1 MIALPFKSNS
11 AVILSGCTG
20 AGKTQW
26 VYKLLRQSDI
36 MFEVPPSAVLYCYST
51 YQTIFDEMQLQVPNI
66 TFHQGLPS
74 SADITHLA
82 ASGSHSILVLDDL
95 AEETIQSPLMVKM
108 FTTNCHHMGIT
119 TLFVTQNLFMQGKFA
134 RTISLNS
141 HYIVLLKSLRDLN
154 QISYLG
160 RQLFG
165 KKANTVDESYLDCMR
180 KPYGY
185 LLIDLSPHTDDR
197 FRLRSEIFPGEYPVI
212 YQPKEV

>member
-1 MIALPFKSNS
+1 
-11 AVILSGCTG
+11 
-20 AGKTQW
+20 
-26 VYKLLRQSDI
+26 
-36 MFEVPPSAVLYCYST
+36 MFEMAPSAILYCYST
-51 YQTIFDEMQLQVPNI
+51 YQKTFDEMQLHIPNI
-66 TFHQGLPS
+66 TFQQGLPS
-74 SADITHLA
+74 TVDITRLA
-82 ASGSHSILVLDDL
+82 SSGPHSVLVLDDL

-119 TLFVTQNLFMQGKFA
+119 TLFITQNLFMQGKFA

-165 KKANTVDESYLDCMR
+165 KKASSVDESYLDCMR

-185 LLIDLSPHTDDR
+185 LLIDLSPHADDR
-197 FRLRSEIFPGEYPVI
+197 FRLRTDIFPGEFPVI
-212 YQPKEV
+212 YSAK